1 MSTNKSLRIT
11 AYEYI
16 KDSILSGKIK
26 PGERIFTSDLSE
38 KISISNTPVREAL
51 LLLTQERLLE
61 ASKRNGF
68 IVKRIAISEME
79 EYFYYREL
87 LESKSVDLILK
98 NIQDSE
104 LLELEKLIEM
114 AESVYQN
121 KIYYEFSSLHFEF
134 HKKLWESTHSKIF
147 TDLMSSMNH
156 IFIQIISLA
165 AKRPE
170 NIANAIND
178 HRNIVKTIHA
188 RDPEHLSDLIVYHVR
203 SAKNYI
209 LTLYSYL
216 S

>member
-1 MSTNKSLRIT
+1 MRTNKSLRTT
-11 AYEYI
+11 AYKYI

-26 PGERIFTSDLSE
+26 PGERIFTSDLSD

-61 ASKRNGF
+61 ANKRNGF
-68 IVKRIAISEME
+68 IVKRIIISELE
-79 EYFYYREL
+79 EYFHYREL

-121 KIYYEFSSLHFEF
+121 KNYDEFSSLHFEF
-134 HKKLWESTHSKIF
+134 HRKLWESTHSKIF

-156 IFIQIISLA
+156 VFIQIISLA

-178 HRNIVKTIHA
+178 HRNIVKTIYA
-188 RDPEHLSDLIVYHVR
+188 RDPENLSDLIVYHVR
-203 SAKNYI
+203 SAKNNI

-216 S
+216 A